1 MRFGRLFFIHA
12 GFTGLFLLGC
22 ANPQV
27 RSETTTTA
35 NQSGGQ
41 EVKFSRIGTGD
52 YQSFVGNWDD
62 QKDPALYAVLQSPEQ
77 FAEIFHP
84 APTNP
89 PRKPFAPTGEL
100 FQKEQILLVSRVMPA
115 PENMDKAF
123 EVQRV
128 TANGQELTLHYQL
141 QPPTKGASYT
151 VKNFLAVRVPKGNYT
166 RIAFVENGKKIGEL
180 RPTEG
185 VWSVP
190 KFSVNG
196 KP

>member
-1 MRFGRLFFIHA
+1 MRLIRFFLMPA
-12 GFTGLFLLGC
+12 VLTGLFLLGC
-22 ANPQV
+22 ANRQV
-27 RSETTTTA
+27 RSETTTA
-35 NQSGGQ
+35 ASQADGQ

-52 YQSFVGNWDD
+52 YQSFVVNWDD

-100 FQKEQILLVSRVMPA
+100 FQKDQILLVSRVMPA

-180 RPTEG
+180 RPAEG

>member
-1 MRFGRLFFIHA
+1 MRFIRFFLIPA
-12 GFTGLFLLGC
+12 GLTGLFLLGC

-27 RSETTTTA
+27 RSETSNAA
-35 NQSGGQ
+35 NQTEGQ

-89 PRKPFAPTGEL
+89 PKKPFAPPAEL

-115 PENMDKAF
+115 PEDLDKAF

-128 TANGQELTLHYQL
+128 TANGQELTLSYKL
-141 QPPTKGASYT
+141 QPPSKGASYT
-151 VKNFLAVRVPKGNYT
+151 VKNYLAVRVPKGNYA
-166 RIAFVENGKKIGEL
+166 RIVFIENGKKIGEL

-190 KFSVNG
+190 KFSVSG